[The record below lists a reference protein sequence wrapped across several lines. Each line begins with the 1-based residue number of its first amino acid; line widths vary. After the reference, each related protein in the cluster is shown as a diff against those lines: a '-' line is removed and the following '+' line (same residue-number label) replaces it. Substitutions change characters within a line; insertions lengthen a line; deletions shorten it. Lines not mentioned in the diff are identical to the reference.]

1 MLPSLLVRLSVCA
14 KVRASWNER
23 NLACP
28 PRKLIQYASRYVSLA
43 RTVRTET
50 ILIGVS
56 RRVKFLTVPKSGFT
70 AARIPNEVA
79 DSTFEVRK
87 RTLCGADMISRR
99 RCIRE
104 GVEDRAEAERYTVAD
119 VVVRRLQEHGD
130 A

>member
-1 MLPSLLVRLSVCA
+1 MRLDTFLLHGLV
-14 KVRASWNER
+14 
-23 NLACP
+23 P
-28 PRKLIQYASRYVSLA
+28 
-43 RTVRTET
+43 RTET

-119 VVVRRLQEHGD
+119 VVVRRLQGARRRLACQALAD
-130 A
+130 CL